1 MKIIMVILSI
11 KKVSVKD
18 FYVLVEFMIYDIEDI
33 TDLDFDYKNKFK
45 EIIDARKKVYKKSL

>member
-1 MKIIMVILSI
+1 MVILFI
-11 KKVSVKD
+11 KKVSVED

-45 EIIDARKKVYKKSL
+45 EIIDARKKVYKKLL

>member
-1 MKIIMVILSI
+1 MKIIMVILFI